1 MKYHLGDNHLLAD
14 SGRRYEPDGVMKTAV
29 RLIFEWALDEKG
41 AALKISNPEG
51 RREN

>member
-1 MKYHLGDNHLLAD
+1 MKYHPGDNLLLAE
-14 SGRRYEPDGVMKTAV
+14 SGRRYQSDGVMKTAV
-29 RLIFEWALDEKG
+29 RRIFERALDEKG